1 MSLKFKLTCLVVCFL
16 IAVSFIIS
24 FLLIR
29 ESAQKIKEAKLDYLT
44 LLNKSQQEKIS
55 SYISSLSNLIE
66 KMPKNDFVKQ
76 GIYELNRAFGK
87 ITEDETKREKLYNML
102 KLRYPFLSNNLA
114 YSSLLIK
121 YAAINQLEK
130 DFEIMTDAMEYNF
143 TKDAYH
149 NSFKMFV
156 EPYFASNL
164 YIVNSNK
171 EVVYFLND
179 ENYSGLNLNLDIYN
193 STPLAKFVNKLLT
206 LKNQTIVSDFIQDEF
221 LQKNLFFVGKAIY
234 ENENF
239 IGIIVI
245 EIDTSVFSKIIE
257 SNPAEDIYIFLYKNE
272 KPVFKTRELRF
283 SDYIKKDEKI
293 KVNGFDL
300 ALSSFMHKRYYTE
313 LIKKLVV
320 KSTLFS
326 SIITLI
332 LIFIFVFALNFTI
345 FNRIDFILSQIRDV
359 KNDLYKRVNAKNEDE
374 VGKVA
379 TEFNIFLESLQK
391 IVKGIQDTFS
401 FADEVFIKLE
411 EYKDSSLE
419 QNRKQFYKLQHIK
432 DVMNNLKQLGVKMH
446 ENLKETYNT
455 YDKVDDTIKIGHKKT
470 DELSKN
476 SEDIGKSGELLKK
489 SMDELTASSNEAEK
503 IVKIINEITDQ
514 INLLSLNASIEAARA
529 GDAGKGFA
537 VVAKEI
543 KNLASKTKD
552 STKGIATII
561 DKFKSTIEE
570 SVKYTNK
577 STENINENK
586 RLVIDVQA
594 LINNL
599 SDEFKS
605 LQNIF
610 EYTVNTLRERDKVIE
625 NLESEID
632 ISLDLGEKNSNITE
646 NIAEVITNFRKYMT
660 KLKESVALFKV
671 EKD

>member
-76 GIYELNRAFGK
+76 GIYELNRAFEK
-87 ITEDETKREKLYNML
+87 ITKDETKKEKLYNML
-102 KLRYPFLSNNLA
+102 KLKYPFLSNNLA

-156 EPYFASNL
+156 DPYFASNL

-257 SNPAEDIYIFLYKNE
+257 SNPAEDIYIFLYKNG
-272 KPVFKTRELRF
+272 KPVFKTRDLRF

-300 ALSSFMHKRYYTE
+300 VLSSFMHKRYYTE

-374 VGKVA
+374 VGKIA

-401 FADEVFIKLE
+401 FADKVFIKLE

-446 ENLKETYNT
+446 ENLKETYST
-455 YDKVDDTIKIGHKKT
+455 YEKVEDTIGISHKKT

-476 SEDIGKSGELLKK
+476 SEDIAKSGELLKK
-489 SMDELTASSNEAEK
+489 SMDELTASSDEAEK

-543 KNLASKTKD
+543 KNLANKTKD

-570 SVKYTNK
+570 SVKHTDA

-586 RLVIDVQA
+586 RVVIDVQT

-605 LQNIF
+605 LQKIF

-632 ISLDLGEKNSNITE
+632 NSLDLGEKNSNITE